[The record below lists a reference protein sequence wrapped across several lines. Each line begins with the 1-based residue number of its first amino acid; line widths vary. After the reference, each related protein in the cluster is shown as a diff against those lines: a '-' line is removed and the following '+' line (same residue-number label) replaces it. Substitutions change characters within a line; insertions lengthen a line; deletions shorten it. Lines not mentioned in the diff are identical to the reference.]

1 MPDSAPTVT
10 SETIEALLGRQS
22 IRKYSD
28 RPVTDAEL
36 RAILDAAV
44 RAPTSS
50 NFQAYSIVVVRDQ
63 AVKEQI
69 SVPAG
74 NQKHIITCP
83 VFLAFCADI
92 SRIETA
98 LKRNGKDLEDNNLEV
113 GLVSSVDAALV
124 GMAAYIAAESLGI
137 QGVMIGA
144 VRNDP
149 EKVASLLGLPK
160 RAYPVFGMCLG
171 WPDEAPKQKPRMEHS
186 GIVHYERYDEDA
198 AQAAIDSYDADLKQH
213 YDAIGKPTTDDSWTH
228 DVAKKVGAKQRD
240 GLRAALKNLGFDFR

>member
-1 MPDSAPTVT
+1 MPDSASKVT

-63 AVKEQI
+63 ALKEQI

-149 EKVASLLGLPK
+149 EKGRLTARTAEACLSGVRDVSRLAGRGPE
-160 RAYPVFGMCLG
+160 AETPHGTFGHRPLRTLRRGCGAGGHRFLRCG
-171 WPDEAPKQKPRMEHS
+171 T
-186 GIVHYERYDEDA
+186 
-198 AQAAIDSYDADLKQH
+198 QAALRCDRQADDRRFL
-213 YDAIGKPTTDDSWTH
+213 DP
-228 DVAKKVGAKQRD
+228 
-240 GLRAALKNLGFDFR
+240 